1 MSGWTVNIYH
11 SRQEA
16 STVAVLVNRNIFT
29 KFGME
34 ALMSKWTH
42 TWRWWRAI
50 VLKSCGA
57 SRYKLV
63 SLVDKFHN
71 RTVLIGVAILND
83 EMRWETGEIPASE
96 QLQRGVKTSVILT
109 GVRLKIWN
117 LSPEECS
124 AGLSNHKMLQLGGLL
139 LSSICRQGM
148 WKDLSQAMI
157 A

>member
-1 MSGWTVNIYH
+1 MSGWTVDIYH

-16 STVAVLVNRNIFT
+16 STLAVLVNRKVFT

-34 ALMSKWTH
+34 TLTSKSTH

-50 VLKSCGA
+50 VLISCGT
-57 SRYKLV
+57 STYRLV
-63 SLVDKFHN
+63 SLVDKFQN

-83 EMRWETGEIPASE
+83 EMRWGTVEIPASE
-96 QLQRGVKTSVILT
+96 QLQRGVKTSVILI
-109 GVRLKIWN
+109 GMRLQIWN

-124 AGLSNHKMLQLGGLL
+124 AGKSNSKILQLGGSL

-148 WKDLSQAMI
+148 WKDLSQAAI
-157 A
+157 T